1 MALPSLT
8 GRALPLLGF
17 LVPLGAAFLWLALT
31 TGPLAPVPVTLTTV
45 TADAITPSLFGIGTL
60 EARYTYRIGPTFAGR
75 VSRVEMQVG
84 ERVKAG
90 QLLGEMDPVD
100 LDDRVAAQE
109 AAQRRAESGIEA
121 ARAQTDDAR
130 ARREFATA
138 QVKRYEQLLLAKTA
152 SEDSVEAKRQESQ
165 VAKAGLQ
172 AAQANLESAEQELNR
187 VRAEHEA
194 LVTQRANLRL
204 LSPVDALVVSRDAEP
219 GSTLVAGQSVVEV
232 IDAEQLWVNARF
244 DQLGAGG
251 LAAGL
256 PARVSLR
263 SQPLVIHAG
272 EVGRV
277 EPRADAVTEE
287 LLAKIVFAPLPDPL
301 PRLGELAEV
310 TVLLAPLPPTPWV
323 PNAALHRRDGQL
335 GVWRLEDDA
344 PRFVPV
350 ERGVADREGRVQ
362 IRSGLSVGDSI
373 VAHSRSPLGPNSRVQ
388 VVAAIP
394 GTSPD
399 PAPPANP
406 SAPGAPQ

>member
-1 MALPSLT
+1 MMLPRFPR
-8 GRALPLLGF
+8 RALPLLAF
-17 LVPLGAAFLWLALT
+17 LIPLGAAFLWLALT
-31 TGPLAPVPVTLTTV
+31 SGPLAPVPVTLATV
-45 TADAITPSLFGIGTL
+45 QEQALSPTLFGVGTV

-75 VSRVEMQVG
+75 VRRVEVQVG

-109 AAQRRAESGIEA
+109 AALRGAEVGVEA
-121 ARAQTDDAR
+121 ARAQIDDAK
-130 ARREFATA
+130 ARRDFAIA
-138 QVKRYEQLLLAKTA
+138 QVRRYEQLLLAKTA

-172 AAQANLESAEQELNR
+172 AALANLESAEQGLKR

-194 LVTQRANLRL
+194 LVRQRANLRL
-204 LSPVDALVVSRDAEP
+204 IAPVAALVVSRDAEP

-256 PARVSLR
+256 PTRVSLR
-263 SQPLVIHAG
+263 SQPLETFAG
-272 EVGRV
+272 EVNRV

-287 LLAKIVFAPLPDPL
+287 LLAKITFPTLPDPL

-310 TVLLAPLPPTPWV
+310 RVSLPALPPAPWV
-323 PNAALHRRDGQL
+323 PNAALHRRDGHL
-335 GVWRLEDDA
+335 GVWRLEADK
-344 PRFVPV
+344 PRFVKV
-350 ERGVADREGRVQ
+350 ERGISDLEGRVR
-362 IRSGLSVGDSI
+362 IHSGLRSGDQI
-373 VAHSRSPLGPNSRVQ
+373 VVHSRSPLGPNSRVQ
-388 VVAAIP
+388 VVEGIP
-394 GTSPD
+394 GVS
-399 PAPPANP
+399 
-406 SAPGAPQ
+406 Q

>member
-1 MALPSLT
+1 
-8 GRALPLLGF
+8 
-17 LVPLGAAFLWLALT
+17 
-31 TGPLAPVPVTLTTV
+31 
-45 TADAITPSLFGIGTL
+45 
-60 EARYTYRIGPTFAGR
+60 
-75 VSRVEMQVG
+75 
-84 ERVKAG
+84 
-90 QLLGEMDPVD
+90 
-100 LDDRVAAQE
+100 
-109 AAQRRAESGIEA
+109 
-121 ARAQTDDAR
+121 
-130 ARREFATA
+130 
-138 QVKRYEQLLLAKTA
+138 
-152 SEDSVEAKRQESQ
+152 VEAKRQESL

-172 AAQANLESAEQELNR
+172 AAQANLVSAEQELNR

-204 LSPVDALVVSRDAEP
+204 LAPVDALVVSRDAEP
-219 GSTLVAGQSVVEV
+219 GSTLVAGQAVVEV

-263 SQPLVIHAG
+263 SQPLLIHAG

-335 GVWRLEDDA
+335 GVWRLEDGA

-350 ERGVADREGRVQ
+350 ERGVADRDGRVQ
-362 IRSGLSVGDSI
+362 IRSGLSVGDAI
-373 VAHSRSPLGPNSRVQ
+373 MAHSRSPLGPTSRVQ
-388 VVAAIP
+388 VVASIP
-394 GTSPD
+394 GV
-399 PAPPANP
+399 
-406 SAPGAPQ
+406 PQ